1 MPHLELP
8 DLPDRLPCLTLW
20 PEWVYG
26 IIALGKDIEN
36 RGPWLSE
43 RLRRYQGQ
51 YIGIH
56 AGKNIGGKSGSG
68 VSDYSAVRLVIET
81 ASDAGYRFSKRRFED
96 LAVPERGKIIDG
108 AIQATRAL
116 ASSIAVVVRLG
127 APLPTS
133 YPPRME
139 GWHATNQIGWSLKEV
154 LVLPRPVLCKGM
166 QGLWFASAEQTRAI
180 REQIASR

>member
-1 MPHLELP
+1 M
-8 DLPDRLPCLTLW
+8 
-20 PEWVYG
+20 YG
-26 IIALGKDIEN
+26 IVALGKDIEN

-81 ASDAGYRFSKRRFED
+81 ASDAGRRFGGHRFDD
-96 LAVPERGKIIDG
+96 LAVPERGKIIDN

-116 ASSIAVVVRLG
+116 ASSITVIARLG

-133 YPPRME
+133 YPVRMA
-139 GWHATNQIGWSLKEV
+139 GWHATNQIGWKLKDI

-166 QGLWFASAEQTRAI
+166 QGLWFASAEQTQFI

>member
-1 MPHLELP
+1 MPHLE
-8 DLPDRLPCLTLW
+8 LPDRLPCLTIW

-26 IIALGKDIEN
+26 IVVLGKDIEN

-43 RLRRYQGQ
+43 RLRRYQGH

-56 AGKNIGGKSGSG
+56 AGKNIGGKAGSG

-81 ASDAGYRFSKRRFED
+81 ASDAAHRFGGQRFEN
-96 LAVPERGKIIDG
+96 LAVSERGKIIDS

-116 ASSIAVVVRLG
+116 ASSIAVIARLG

-139 GWHATNQIGWSLKEV
+139 GWHATNQIGWKLKDAI
-154 LVLPRPVLCKGM
+154 VLPRPVLCKGL
-166 QGLWFASAEQTRAI
+166 QGIWFASTEQTRFI
-180 REQIASR
+180 REQIAPR

>member
-1 MPHLELP
+1 MPHLE
-8 DLPDRLPCLTLW
+8 LPDRLPCLTLW

-26 IIALGKDIEN
+26 IVALGKDIEN

-43 RLRRYQGQ
+43 LLRRYQGR
-51 YIGIH
+51 YIAIH

-81 ASDAGYRFSKRRFED
+81 ASDAGHRFSKRRFED
-96 LAVPERGKIIDG
+96 LAVSERGKIIDS

-116 ASSIAVVVRLG
+116 ASSIAVVARLG

-139 GWHATNQIGWSLKEV
+139 GWHATNQIGWTLKDV
-154 LVLPRPVLCKGM
+154 AVLPRPVLCKGM
-166 QGLWFASAEQTRAI
+166 QGLWFTSAEQSRFI